1 MDLTF
6 LTMLPQ
12 FQQLSEEKQKFLL
25 EFAAKKP
32 EGGSKDAA
40 KNLMDTVAQ
49 AKKRNISFTPE
60 ESTLLIQVLKQG
72 MSKEEAEKTDRM
84 IQMVQQ
90 FKMMQQFKK

>member
-25 EFAAKKP
+25 EFASKNPGAT
-32 EGGSKDAA
+32 SKDAA
-40 KNLMDTVAQ
+40 RSLMHTVSE
-49 AKKRNISFTPE
+49 AKQRNISFTPE

-72 MSKEEAEKTDRM
+72 MSKEEAEKTERM

>member
-25 EFAAKKP
+25 EFASQNP
-32 EGGSKDAA
+32 GGNSKDVA
-40 KNLMDTVAQ
+40 KNLMNTMSQ

-60 ESTLLIQVLKQG
+60 
-72 MSKEEAEKTDRM
+72 
-84 IQMVQQ
+84 
-90 FKMMQQFKK
+90 